1 MVKIKSGHT
10 PKEVNQMPNDLL
22 PGDHH
27 YRAYVGDPRHYD
39 LVSAVTFQILTLLG
53 LRETHSVLDIGC
65 GSLRNARLL
74 IPYLNAGN
82 YFGVEPDQWLVDEGI
97 RLETGSSQ
105 IKVKRPTFSFRS
117 DLNDFPKEQTF
128 DYILLQS
135 IFSHSG
141 PDVLSTW
148 LDQLAPRMHT
158 DSLMVGTYYKQS
170 QDGLQTGWVY
180 PGLVPYRQE
189 TFAGYFESR
198 NVIFNEI
205 EWPHPRQQWFVA
217 SRSKVDVKKLSIAGK
232 LIAESVNGRWHRRKK
247 N

>member
-1 MVKIKSGHT
+1 
-10 PKEVNQMPNDLL
+10 MPQDLL

-39 LVSAVTFQILTLLG
+39 LVSAVSFQILILLG

-82 YFGVEPDQWLVDEGI
+82 YFGVEPEQWLVDEGI
-97 RLETGSSQ
+97 RNETGSSQ
-105 IKVKRPTFSFRS
+105 INVKRPTFSFRS
-117 DLNDFPKEQTF
+117 DLNEFPKEQNF
-128 DYILLQS
+128 DYIFLQS

-141 PDVLSTW
+141 PDVLTTW
-148 LDQLAPRMHT
+148 LDQLVSRMHT

-170 QDGLQTGWVY
+170 QDGSQTGWVY

-189 TFAGYFESR
+189 TFAGFFEPR
-198 NVIFNEI
+198 NIIFNEI

-217 SRSKVDVKKLSIAGK
+217 SRSKVDVEQLSIVGK

-247 N
+247 S